1 MDTVK
6 IVSQKIIL
14 KNEFYDH
21 VIDRFFCLDCVFN
34 LWAKKSVI
42 RTPTV
47 KHRKIDDRKITREQ
61 YYIFG

>member
-21 VIDRFFCLDCVFN
+21 VIDRFFCLD
-34 LWAKKSVI
+34 
-42 RTPTV
+42 V
-47 KHRKIDDRKITREQ
+47 KHRKNRKIDDRKITREQ
-61 YYIFG
+61 NIFG